1 MFATTIF
8 LNSTHECF
16 GDRYVFQCTVT
27 GPGILLWVIE
37 SINTFDTN
45 DIVFDVANK
54 PGVVTDNYPE
64 VFNVT
69 LISAVRSPDHPL
81 LGNLT
86 SEITVL
92 VTSNTLGKRV
102 YCSDGRHREE
112 GSPSITIFG
121 CKLIL

>member
-1 MFATTIF
+1 MAVD
-8 LNSTHECF
+8 S
-16 GDRYVFQCTVT
+16 
-27 GPGILLWVIE
+27 PGIR
-37 SINTFDTN
+37 SD
-45 DIVFDVANK
+45 
-54 PGVVTDNYPE
+54 PYSE

-69 LISAVRSPDHPL
+69 LISAVQSPDHPL

-112 GSPSITIFG
+112 GSSSITIFG
-121 CKLIL
+121 CK